1 MAKPAKNS
9 IGLDTYFEHYYFQ
22 VKAKYMSIIY
32 SLINL
37 SFHEHFKRYI
47 LEIFKF
53 IHRINH
59 LAKSIRQK

>member
-32 SLINL
+32 SLINIYE
-37 SFHEHFKRYI
+37 SVVF
-47 LEIFKF
+47 
-53 IHRINH
+53 
-59 LAKSIRQK
+59 